1 MKAEDWLYEAHSLG
15 IRDEIFNEVK
25 KIRQDSPNMEFNDI
39 YETAFNR
46 VKKRGI

>member
-15 IRDEIFNEVK
+15 IRDEVLNEVK
-25 KIRQDSPNMEFNDI
+25 KIREDSPHMELNDI
-39 YETAFNR
+39 YETAFNQ